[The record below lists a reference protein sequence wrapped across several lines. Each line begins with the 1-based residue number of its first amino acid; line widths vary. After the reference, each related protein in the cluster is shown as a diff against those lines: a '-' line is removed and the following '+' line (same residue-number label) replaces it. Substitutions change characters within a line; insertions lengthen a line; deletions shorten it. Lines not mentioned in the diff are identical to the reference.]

1 MTLAPIIPWPFIALS
16 GVAVVA
22 FVVWTLSARNQPQPL
37 VRRTAR
43 RAAAVVLLLMAALR
57 PGWPGEGGRTAVADL
72 DVFFVVDTSTS
83 MAAEDYHGSG
93 MRLGGVQEDVL
104 GVAKEL
110 AGAKFSLI
118 TFDSKATVRMP
129 LSQDATALQTAV
141 ATLQPQNPRHA
152 AGSSITEAGALLKK
166 QLAAAREKHPGRPA
180 LVFYAGDGENTAA
193 SAPERLP
200 LDPPVVSG
208 GAVLGY
214 GTSDG
219 GRMKDPSDPKGE
231 YVKDKNA
238 EAAISKIDED
248 ALRTIAT
255 QLGVPYV
262 HRTGG
267 GEIGEMLSKA
277 NPGAV
282 SAVSEDGSGRV
293 ELYWLLALAAFL
305 ILVLEPFRHVTAL
318 RALRGS
324 GTRGRGFVR

>member
-1 MTLAPIIPWPFIALS
+1 MTLAPIIPWPFIALA

-22 FVVWTLSARNQPQPL
+22 FVAWTVFTRKQPQPL
-37 VRRTAR
+37 VRQTAL
-43 RAAAVVLLLMAALR
+43 RAAAVVLLLVAALR
-57 PGWPGEGGRTAVADL
+57 PGWPGDGGRTAVTDL

-83 MAAEDYHGSG
+83 MAAEDYRGSG
-93 MRLGGVQEDVL
+93 MRLAGVQEDVL

-118 TFDSKATVRMP
+118 TFDSGATVRMP

-141 ATLQPQNPRHA
+141 ATLQPQNPRYA

-166 QLAAAREKHPGRPA
+166 QLAAAKEKHPGRPA
-180 LVFYAGDGENTAA
+180 VVFYAGDGENTAA
-193 SAPERLP
+193 SGPERLP
-200 LDPPVVSG
+200 LDPSVVNG

-219 GRMKDPSDPKGE
+219 GRMKDPSDPKGG

-238 EAAISKIDED
+238 EVAVSKIDED

-262 HRTGG
+262 HRTGSG
-267 GEIGEMLSKA
+267 GTEEMLGKA
-277 NPGAV
+277 KPGVLVAV
-282 SAVSEDGSGRV
+282 SDDGSGRL

-305 ILVLEPFRHVTAL
+305 ILVQEPFRHATAL

-324 GTRGRGFVR
+324 GTRERGLVR